1 MYLKKIP
8 WINKVTCLK
17 TKNILVNS
25 VYFQPIWKGIHV
37 LFPGLCNSDK
47 ACFWYKVMDNTLV
60 SICFQIVLV
69 HSNSSLCNRTL
80 ISTAMDGYKIWFMP
94 IYEQC
99 SNNTVLPNKAV
110 IQLRFLVI
118 IWSLWVNTQNY
129 NITRTTHDKA
139 MWPRRGGK
147 QKQGT
152 QQLQSIVQRKSC
164 LIAGASGFC
173 YPASDFCS

>member
-17 TKNILVNS
+17 TKKSVVNS
-25 VYFQPIWKGIHV
+25 VNCQPIWKGIHI
-37 LFPGLCNSDK
+37 LFPVLCNSDK
-47 ACFWYKVMDNTLV
+47 ACFWCKVMDNMLV

-69 HSNSSLCNRTL
+69 HSNFSLCNRTL
-80 ISTAMDGYKIWFMP
+80 IFTAMDGYKIWFMP

-118 IWSLWVNTQNY
+118 IWSSLWVNTQNY
-129 NITRTTHDKA
+129 NITSTTNDKA
-139 MWPRRGGK
+139 MWPWRGGK
-147 QKQGT
+147 QKQGN
-152 QQLQSIVQRKSC
+152 QPLQPSVQRKSC
-164 LIAGASGFC
+164 LIAWG
-173 YPASDFCS
+173 